1 MGKQPLTAKAVEAA
15 QPTGKQYKITDPSTP
30 GLYVLVHPNGSKY
43 WRFRYWYNGRER
55 LQALGVYPVIS
66 LKEARKKAAE
76 SRLLIARGDDP
87 IEIAR
92 NERQLNDLNAAA
104 SFKAMANEWYQT
116 KESGWSEGYA
126 RQVRAALNKDVVP
139 VIGKQSVTNITPR
152 DVLAILKK
160 KEKRSPEQARKI
172 RQWVG
177 EVFKHAI
184 ILGLIN
190 NNPAEN
196 LAGAMKP
203 RRPGH
208 NAWIPLEQIPA
219 FFEALQVVG
228 SVKIKTFF
236 HLLILTALRTAELR
250 LMRWSWINLEDAV
263 ITLPAE
269 VMKARRPHIVPLPR
283 QAVEL
288 LRDQFTRSGHFE
300 YVFPGRFT
308 DGPLSPSA
316 TLKTIDRIGWKGRV
330 TGHGFRT
337 TFSTT
342 LNNSGKYSPDWIE
355 MALAHVPA
363 GIRGVYNQA
372 LYLKQRRQMLQDYAN
387 AVDDVM
393 AGRPSPLEP

>member
-1 MGKQPLTAKAVEAA
+1 MSKTPLTAKAVEAA

-43 WRFRYWYNGRER
+43 WRFRYWYSGRER

-87 IEIAR
+87 IEVAR
-92 NERQLNDLNAAA
+92 KERQLNDLNAAA

-116 KESGWSEGYA
+116 KNSSWSEGYA
-126 RQVRAALNKDVVP
+126 RQVRAALDKDVFP
-139 VIGKQSVTNITPR
+139 VIGKQSVTDITPR
-152 DVLAILKK
+152 GVLAILKK

-172 RQWVG
+172 RQWIG

-190 NNPAEN
+190 NNPAAN

-219 FFEALQVVG
+219 FFEALQIVG

-236 HLLILTALRTAELR
+236 HLLILTALRTQELR
-250 LMRWSWINLEDAV
+250 LCRWKWINLDDAT

-288 LRDQFTRSGHFE
+288 LRDQYTRSGHFE

-337 TFSTT
+337 TFSTA
-342 LNNSGKYSPDWIE
+342 LNNSGRYSPDWIE
-355 MALAHVPA
+355 MALAHVPG
-363 GIRGVYNQA
+363 GIRGTYNQA
-372 LYLKQRRQMLQDYAN
+372 LYLKQRREMLQDYAD
-387 AVDDVM
+387 AVDAVLE
-393 AGRPSPLEP
+393 GRPSPLEP